1 MKRKLEL
8 LFFLT
13 PALLLV
19 ALFVYGFIG
28 WSFQTSQMDWK
39 DVGFSGNYI
48 GLGNYITLF
57 TKDVT
62 FKTTL
67 LNTLKLSAIFV
78 GVTIPLG
85 LMLAILLD
93 FEIVA
98 KKFFRLIFLLP
109 LSFSFVASASM
120 WVWMFSPQ
128 VGVINSLLKLVGL
141 QSYTQPWIT
150 SSTQSLFCIAIV
162 YIWQFSGFSTLVY
175 YAGISGVPDDIREAA
190 RIDGA
195 NKFQEYSK
203 IVIPMQKPATLTM
216 LVILL
221 MYSLKV
227 FDLVYLLTGGGPG
240 RSSEVLSTLMYEVTF
255 NRNLFGQ
262 GAAIGIVMFVI
273 SMIIILPFFIRK
285 RASYYE

>member
-1 MKRKLEL
+1 MKRRLEL

-39 DVGFSGNYI
+39 DVGYAGDYI
-48 GLGNYITLF
+48 GLGNYIKLF

-62 FKTTL
+62 FRTTL

-120 WVWMFSPQ
+120 WVWMFSPK
-128 VGVINSLLKLVGL
+128 VGVINSLLKLMGL
-141 QSYTQPWIT
+141 QSYAQPWIT
-150 SSTQSLFCIAIV
+150 SSMQSLLCIAIV

-175 YAGISGVPDDIREAA
+175 YAGISGVPDEIREAA

-203 IVIPMQKPATLTM
+203 IVIPMQKPATLTV

-240 RSSEVLSTLMYEVTF
+240 RSSEVLSTLMYEITF

-262 GAAIGIVMFVI
+262 GASIGIVMFVI
-273 SMIIILPFFIRK
+273 SIIIILPFFLRR

>member
-203 IVIPMQKPATLTM
+203 IVIPMQKPATLTV

>member
-1 MKRKLEL
+1 
-8 LFFLT
+8 
-13 PALLLV
+13 
-19 ALFVYGFIG
+19 
-28 WSFQTSQMDWK
+28 MDWK

>member
-1 MKRKLEL
+1 
-8 LFFLT
+8 
-13 PALLLV
+13 
-19 ALFVYGFIG
+19 
-28 WSFQTSQMDWK
+28 MDWK
-39 DVGFSGNYI
+39 DLGFSGNYI

-98 KKFFRLIFLLP
+98 KKFFRLIYLLP

-120 WVWMFSPQ
+120 WVWMFSPK

-203 IVIPMQKPATLTM
+203 IVIPMQKPATLTV

-227 FDLVYLLTGGGPG
+227 FDLIYLLTGGGPG

-273 SMIIILPFFIRK
+273 SMIIILPLFIRK

>member
-1 MKRKLEL
+1 MKRRLEL
-8 LFFLT
+8 LFFLM

-39 DVGFSGNYI
+39 DVGYAGDYI
-48 GLGNYITLF
+48 GLGNYIKLF
-57 TKDVT
+57 TNDIT
-62 FKTTL
+62 FRTTI
-67 LNTLKLSAIFV
+67 LNTLELSAIFV
-78 GVTIPLG
+78 GITIPLG
-85 LMLAILLD
+85 LLLAILLD
-93 FEIVA
+93 FKIVA
-98 KKFFRLIFLLP
+98 KKFFRVIFLLP
-109 LSFSFVASASM
+109 LSFLFVASASM
-120 WVWMFSPQ
+120 WVWMFSPK

-141 QSYTQPWIT
+141 QSYIQPWIT
-150 SSTQSLFCIAIV
+150 SSTQSLLCIAIV

-175 YAGISGVPDDIREAA
+175 YAGISGVSEDIREAA

-195 NKFQEYSK
+195 NKFQEYFK
-203 IVIPMQKPATLTM
+203 IVIPMQKPATLTV

-240 RSSEVLSTLMYEVTF
+240 RSSEVLSTLMYEITF

-262 GAAIGIVMFVI
+262 GASIGIVMFVI
-273 SMIIILPFFIRK
+273 SMIIILPFFVRR

>member
-1 MKRKLEL
+1 MKRRLEL

-28 WSFQTSQMDWK
+28 WSFQASQMNWI
-39 DVGFSGNYI
+39 DVGSTGNYI
-48 GLGNYITLF
+48 GFGNYIKLF
-57 TKDVT
+57 LKDVT

-67 LNTLKLSAIFV
+67 LNTLRLSVIFV
-78 GVTIPLG
+78 GATIPIG
-85 LMLAILLD
+85 LLLAILLD
-93 FEIVA
+93 FNIVA

-128 VGVINSLLKLVGL
+128 VGVINSLLKLIGL
-141 QSYTQPWIT
+141 QSLAQPWIT
-150 SSTQSLFCIAIV
+150 SSTQSLICIAIV

-175 YAGISGVPDDIREAA
+175 YAGISGVSEDIREAA

-195 NKFQEYSK
+195 NKFQEYFK
-203 IVIPMQKPATLTM
+203 IVVPMQKPATLTI

-240 RSSEVLSTLMYEVTF
+240 RSSEVLSTYMYEITF

-262 GAAIGIVMFVI
+262 GASIGIAMFVV
-273 SMIIILPFFIRK
+273 SMIIILPFFVRR

>member
-1 MKRKLEL
+1 MKRRLEL

-28 WSFQTSQMDWK
+28 WSFQASQMDWR
-39 DVGFSGNYI
+39 DVGSAGDYIGFGNYI
-48 GLGNYITLF
+48 RLF
-57 TKDVT
+57 SKDVT

-67 LNTLKLSAIFV
+67 LNTIRLSAIFV
-78 GVTIPLG
+78 GVTIPIG
-85 LMLAILLD
+85 LLLAILLD
-93 FEIVA
+93 FNIVA

-128 VGVINSLLKLVGL
+128 VGVINSLLNLVGL
-141 QSYTQPWIT
+141 QSFAQPWIT
-150 SSTQSLFCIAIV
+150 SSAQSLVCIAIV

-175 YAGISGVPDDIREAA
+175 YAGISGVSEDIREAA

-195 NKFQEYSK
+195 NKFQEYFR
-203 IVIPMQKPATLTM
+203 IVIPMQKPATLTV
-216 LVILL
+216 LIILL

-240 RSSEVLSTLMYEVTF
+240 RSSEVLSTYMYEITF

-262 GAAIGIVMFVI
+262 GASIGIVMFVV
-273 SMIIILPFFIRK
+273 SMIIILPFFVRR